1 MLMYTRRYARLL
13 EIRMIKEVMVVEGKM
28 DVVAIGKAVEADCII
43 TEGFNLKPKA
53 LDAIKQAYKKRGII
67 ILTDPDSAGERIRQF
82 LSKRF
87 PDAKHAFV
95 PRDEATA
102 NDDIGIEQASP
113 ESIRK
118 ALEKVRTLDW
128 NPSEIFSGADLI
140 RAGLSGA
147 ADASERRA
155 RLGARLGIGYAN
167 AKTFLLR
174 LNHYG
179 VTREEFEAALAEE
192 SES

>member
-13 EIRMIKEVMVVEGKM
+13 EIRMIKEVLVVEGKM

-167 AKTFLLR
+167 AKTFLHR